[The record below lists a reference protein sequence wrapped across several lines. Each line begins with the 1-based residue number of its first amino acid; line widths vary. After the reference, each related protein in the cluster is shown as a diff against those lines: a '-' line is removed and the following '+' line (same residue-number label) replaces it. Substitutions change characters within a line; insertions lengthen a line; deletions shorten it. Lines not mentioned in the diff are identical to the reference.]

1 MASHQQTSSSGSG
14 GAGGGAG
21 GGGGGGGGVGGG
33 SGGGAGGGNN
43 SQLQVKSLI
52 MLDDYCCTRQKPS
65 TFVKLFC
72 HLLIQILH
80 ETTYFLIAV
89 CVLFLSVHL
98 ARRRPA
104 APLRAV
110 L

>member
-1 MASHQQTSSSGSG
+1 MASHQQTSSAGSG
-14 GAGGGAG
+14 GTGGGA

-33 SGGGAGGGNN
+33 SGGGAGGGNT
-43 SQLQVKSLI
+43 SQSQVKSLI
-52 MLDDYCCTRQKPS
+52 MLDDYCCMWQNPS
-65 TFVKLFC
+65 TFIKLFY

-80 ETTYFLIAV
+80 KTKYFLIAV